1 VGYSTS
7 VIKINVP
14 KGIQQSGVLKRTA
27 NFRLD
32 NIVFSVGEGTRY
44 FLICAS

>member
-14 KGIQQSGVLKRTA
+14 KGIQQSGVLKKNRSYIRT
-27 NFRLD
+27 
-32 NIVFSVGEGTRY
+32 
-44 FLICAS
+44 